1 VNKNIKQIG
10 LSPLRRFRQALA
22 TINKPMTKNIVE
34 GSLSFTCNICG
45 HSNAVLVKVLDRE
58 SPTCLGCGSN
68 MRFRSLMHAL
78 TVGLW
83 GKEVKLLNLGT
94 RKDIVGI
101 GMTDARMYADLL
113 TQKFDY
119 INTYY
124 HQKPLIDIT
133 KSNSRWVGKCDF
145 VISSDVFEHVPP
157 PISVAFSNLKALLK
171 PQGVVVFSVPFGVA
185 SDTLE
190 HFPDLYD
197 FRLTQEAGS
206 WVLYNTTMAGKKE
219 RFGDLIFHGGPGSTL
234 EMRLFSLSGLIREFK
249 DAGFSSMEVMST
261 ACWEHGIYWR
271 EPWSITILARA

>member
-1 VNKNIKQIG
+1 MPSRDCFYCCPAKHQIVNKNIKQIG

-58 SPTCLGCGSN
+58 RPTCLGCGSN

-119 INTYY
+119 TNTYY

-133 KSNSRWVGKCDF
+133 KSNSR
-145 VISSDVFEHVPP
+145 
-157 PISVAFSNLKALLK
+157 
-171 PQGVVVFSVPFGVA
+171 
-185 SDTLE
+185 
-190 HFPDLYD
+190 
-197 FRLTQEAGS
+197 
-206 WVLYNTTMAGKKE
+206 
-219 RFGDLIFHGGPGSTL
+219 
-234 EMRLFSLSGLIREFK
+234 
-249 DAGFSSMEVMST
+249 
-261 ACWEHGIYWR
+261 
-271 EPWSITILARA
+271 